1 MPRSS
6 FGNCSLVPFH
16 KRAITSLAS
25 IVLSSLIC
33 CSLFS
38 SSLVLAK
45 PTTPNG
51 QSQTRGGRPEPGP
64 PAATLPNLDQV
75 RREHPLNAEP
85 PAAQP
90 SVIRARRKSLVPRNG
105 RTVSN
110 VLTEGTANNREPQ
123 SPPSEGTRESVAEA
137 GKNSTHP
144 LAKSVRNKHIQRVIS
159 HHASK
164 NSSSWFGTLALL
176 APPPITD
183 SDYVQRWFTYA
194 VARSPNTDEL
204 NYWDDMLR
212 AAYAHAQSSMVMATR
227 EMGKTLFE
235 SAEYALRARSDHD
248 YIYDLYKTY
257 LMRSPD
263 TGGWSYWE
271 GQVPSLGREN
281 VRRAFDESAEYIAD
295 VGTMTTTGNASPA
308 VTSLLAA
315 RVDLNNQNGNQLL
328 ARDAEWSLTLLSL
341 PGRGLDL
348 GLGIS
353 YSSAAVWTRSGPY
366 IYFDDDNSSLSPGFT
381 LGFPTVQEQ
390 F

>member
-110 VLTEGTANNREPQ
+110 AIQPNFSSGALSGIANGQSISVLTMVGINDGSYYKFGYT
-123 SPPSEGTRESVAEA
+123 
-137 GKNSTHP
+137 
-144 LAKSVRNKHIQRVIS
+144 
-159 HHASK
+159 
-164 NSSSWFGTLALL
+164 SW
-176 APPPITD
+176 
-183 SDYVQRWFTYA
+183 
-194 VARSPNTDEL
+194 N
-204 NYWDDMLR
+204 
-212 AAYAHAQSSMVMATR
+212 
-227 EMGKTLFE
+227 
-235 SAEYALRARSDHD
+235 
-248 YIYDLYKTY
+248 
-257 LMRSPD
+257 
-263 TGGWSYWE
+263 
-271 GQVPSLGREN
+271 
-281 VRRAFDESAEYIAD
+281 
-295 VGTMTTTGNASPA
+295 
-308 VTSLLAA
+308 
-315 RVDLNNQNGNQLL
+315 
-328 ARDAEWSLTLLSL
+328 
-341 PGRGLDL
+341 
-348 GLGIS
+348 
-353 YSSAAVWTRSGPY
+353 
-366 IYFDDDNSSLSPGFT
+366 
-381 LGFPTVQEQ
+381 
-390 F
+390 